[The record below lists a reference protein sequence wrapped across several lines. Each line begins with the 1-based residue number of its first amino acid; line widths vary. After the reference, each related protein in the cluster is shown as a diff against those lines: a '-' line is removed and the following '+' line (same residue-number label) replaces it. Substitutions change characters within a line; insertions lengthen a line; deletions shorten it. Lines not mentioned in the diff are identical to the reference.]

1 MADLLAAVASAHD
14 SSSSAQLTGKDENG
28 AVIGLSS
35 EQLAGAKESAISWAA
50 AHGLLVGWRDPASK
64 TPSSA
69 VFTHI
74 PFCLFPV
81 QVRCTFVL
89 WRNEYA
95 VLMAS
100 FADCACGSKQ
110 LPQAQFEHGVA
121 LSPVYGRLVDR
132 VSRDIEWLH
141 STVST

>member
-14 SSSSAQLTGKDENG
+14 SNSAQLTGNDENG

-50 AHGLLVGWRDPASK
+50 AHGLLVGWRDPAS
-64 TPSSA
+64 TAPSSA

-81 QVRCTFVL
+81 QVYGVILFLFVS
-89 WRNEYA
+89 Y
-95 VLMAS
+95 
-100 FADCACGSKQ
+100 D
-110 LPQAQFEHGVA
+110 GVMTMW
-121 LSPVYGRLVDR
+121 Y
-132 VSRDIEWLH
+132 
-141 STVST
+141 

>member
-14 SSSSAQLTGKDENG
+14 SSAQLTGADDENG

-35 EQLAGAKESAISWAA
+35 EQLASAKESAISWAA

-64 TPSSA
+64 APASA

-81 QVRCTFVL
+81 QV
-89 WRNEYA
+89 
-95 VLMAS
+95 
-100 FADCACGSKQ
+100 
-110 LPQAQFEHGVA
+110 
-121 LSPVYGRLVDR
+121 
-132 VSRDIEWLH
+132 
-141 STVST
+141 